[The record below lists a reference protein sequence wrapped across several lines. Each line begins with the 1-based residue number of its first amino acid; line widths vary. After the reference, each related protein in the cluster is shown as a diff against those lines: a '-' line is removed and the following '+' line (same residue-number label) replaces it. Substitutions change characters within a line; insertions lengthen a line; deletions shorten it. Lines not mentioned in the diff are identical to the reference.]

1 MVRARTISA
10 AVSVSIRS
18 RHNTTK
24 NARLRTGWL
33 TRTMFHQRR
42 FLACSENV

>member
-10 AVSVSIRS
+10 AFSVSSRS
-18 RHNTTK
+18 RHNTTR

-33 TRTMFHQRR
+33 TRTVFHQCR